1 METGNRQRFS
11 SPRMSKLDAV
21 PENHSY
27 EAVIEQQQQ
36 DAFDDG
42 SPRRMPHP
50 VPVRG
55 ASFSAKPIR
64 RQLSIDSQMS
74 ASVRKMTP
82 AELPT
87 SRCVFLSVRQSALID
102 MTAILIT
109 CCMWS
114 LSASRLQ

>member
-1 METGNRQRFS
+1 MHLERTRQSTDRNLVETGTRQRFG
-11 SPRMSKLDAV
+11 SPRMSKLDVV
-21 PENHSY
+21 PENQSY
-27 EAVIEQQQQ
+27 EAVLEQQQQ

-42 SPRRMPHP
+42 SPRRLPHP

-87 SRCVFLSVRQSALID
+87 SRWD
-102 MTAILIT
+102 
-109 CCMWS
+109 S
-114 LSASRLQ
+114 LSIKHLGLH

>member
-1 METGNRQRFS
+1 MQSEPTRQPTDRNLLETGNRQRFS

-87 SRCVFLSVRQSALID
+87 SRWDSFSSKHLGLH
-102 MTAILIT
+102 
-109 CCMWS
+109 
-114 LSASRLQ
+114 